1 MHLRFF
7 AYIARKPQTL
17 TALALRVFDTRDL
30 TKEIATRVSSG
41 KYTYDDLVLLFKVL
55 LKFGVGL
62 SPVASFLPVR
72 LLVEILNYSIA
83 EEAGNRL
90 IGALAQEI
98 DRRVKLA
105 LVGDSNYKVHVKPLF
120 LLAIVALV

>member
-1 MHLRFF
+1 VRNF
-7 AYIARKPQTL
+7 
-17 TALALRVFDTRDL
+17 RDL
-30 TKEIATRVSSG
+30 TKEIASRVTSG
-41 KYTYDDLVLLFKVL
+41 KYTYDDLILLLKVL

-62 SPVASFLPVR
+62 SPVAGILPVR
-72 LLVEILNYSIA
+72 LLVELLNYSIA